1 MISLASRKYPIA
13 RNTAKNLDFN
23 NTNYSIL
30 ALFPDIAQTQS

>member
-23 NTNYSIL
+23 KPTSIL